1 MILSIII
8 PCYNESESINF
19 TYQRVNNVIKLE
31 KIDYE
36 IIFVNDGS
44 RDNTIDNIKKVSNL
58 DSKVKYISFSRNFG
72 KESAMLA
79 GLKYAEG
86 ECVVIMDGDLQHPP
100 ELIPKMIKFYQEG
113 YDQVIAKRN
122 RVGDNKYKTYMSR
135 WYYKIV
141 NSLIDVNLIDGV
153 GDFRLLSRPAVNA
166 LLSMNEYN
174 RFSKGLFSW
183 IGFKE
188 KIIEYENE
196 ARVAGE
202 TKWSLKQL
210 LQYGIE
216 GIISFNNK
224 PLRVCFGI
232 GISLIGISL
241 IYIMIMLFQIV
252 FNGIDVP
259 GYFTT
264 IAAILIIGGAQL
276 IFTGV
281 LGEYI
286 GRIYYEVKRRPH
298 FIINESNINSNDI
311 YKK

>member
-1 MILSIII
+1 
-8 PCYNESESINF
+8 
-19 TYQRVNNVIKLE
+19 
-31 KIDYE
+31 
-36 IIFVNDGS
+36 
-44 RDNTIDNIKKVSNL
+44 
-58 DSKVKYISFSRNFG
+58 
-72 KESAMLA
+72 
-79 GLKYAEG
+79 
-86 ECVVIMDGDLQHPP
+86 
-100 ELIPKMIKFYQEG
+100 
-113 YDQVIAKRN
+113 
-122 RVGDNKYKTYMSR
+122 
-135 WYYKIV
+135 
-141 NSLIDVNLIDGV
+141 
-153 GDFRLLSRPAVNA
+153 
-166 LLSMNEYN
+166 MNEYN

-241 IYIMIMLFQIV
+241 VYIMTMLFQI
-252 FNGIDVP
+252 
-259 GYFTT
+259 
-264 IAAILIIGGAQL
+264 IL
-276 IFTGV
+276 TGV

-298 FIINESNINSNDI
+298 FIIDESNINSNDI

>member
-1 MILSIII
+1 MFLSIII
-8 PCYNESESINF
+8 PCYNEGESINF
-19 TYQRVNNVIKLE
+19 AYERINNVMESYIRLE

-36 IIFVNDGS
+36 IIFINDGS
-44 RDNTIDNIKKVSNL
+44 RDNTVDNIKKIASA
-58 DSKVKYISFSRNFG
+58 DSKIKYISFSRNFG

-79 GLKYAEG
+79 GLKYSKG

-100 ELIPKMIKFYQEG
+100 ELIPKMIKFYKEG

-122 RVGDNKYKTYMSR
+122 RIGDNRYKTYLSKF
-135 WYYKIV
+135 YYKIV
-141 NSLIDVNLIDGV
+141 NSLIEVKLIDGV
-153 GDFRLLSRPAVNA
+153 GDFRLLSKQAVNA
-166 LLSMNEYN
+166 LISMNEYN

-196 ARVAGE
+196 SRVAGE

-210 LQYGIE
+210 LQYGID

-224 PLRVCFGI
+224 PLRVCFGL
-232 GISLIGISL
+232 GVLLIGISL
-241 IYIMIMLFQIV
+241 LYITITLAQIITK
-252 FNGIDVP
+252 GIDVP

-264 IAAILIIGGAQL
+264 ITSILIIGGAQL

-298 FIINESNINSNDI
+298 FIIDESNI
-311 YKK
+311 K

>member
-1 MILSIII
+1 MFLSIII
-8 PCYNESESINF
+8 PCYNEGESINF
-19 TYQRVNNVIKLE
+19 AYERINNVMESYIRLE

-36 IIFVNDGS
+36 IIFINDGS
-44 RDNTIDNIKKVSNL
+44 RDNTVDNIKKIASA
-58 DSKVKYISFSRNFG
+58 DSKIKYISFSRNFG

-79 GLKYAEG
+79 GLKYSKG

-100 ELIPKMIKFYQEG
+100 ELIPKMIKFYKDG

-122 RVGDNKYKTYMSR
+122 RIGDNRYKTYLSKF
-135 WYYKIV
+135 YYKIV
-141 NSLIDVNLIDGV
+141 NSLIEVKLIDGV
-153 GDFRLLSRPAVNA
+153 GDFRLLSKQAVNA
-166 LLSMNEYN
+166 LISMNEYN

-196 ARVAGE
+196 SRVAGE

-210 LQYGIE
+210 LQYGID

-224 PLRVCFGI
+224 PLRVCFGL
-232 GISLIGISL
+232 GVLLIGISL
-241 IYIMIMLFQIV
+241 LYITITLAQIITK
-252 FNGIDVP
+252 GIDVP

-264 IAAILIIGGAQL
+264 ITSILIIGGAQL

-298 FIINESNINSNDI
+298 FIIDESNI
-311 YKK
+311 K